1 MKFVTL
7 FQVSHMLPQLGIL
20 WENFSLVIIIVKLL
34 MQARKVQS
42 ELAMQ
47 IKDTVRAS
55 KMILYCMAYHN
66 ILRKGA

>member
-1 MKFVTL
+1 
-7 FQVSHMLPQLGIL
+7 
-20 WENFSLVIIIVKLL
+20 

-55 KMILYCMAYHN
+55 KMILYSMAYHN